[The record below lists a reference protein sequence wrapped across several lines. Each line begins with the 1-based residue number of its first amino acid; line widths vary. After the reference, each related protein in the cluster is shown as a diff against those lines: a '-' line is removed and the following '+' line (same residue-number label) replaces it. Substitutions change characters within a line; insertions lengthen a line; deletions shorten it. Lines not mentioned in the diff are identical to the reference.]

1 MSIEFDL
8 RIWNGSKADERWLA
22 WLELSPE
29 ERENSDPQ
37 EQIESVLE
45 IMKQDDAPAGWRK
58 GRLAMLD
65 LAFGQ
70 VGEPLRIP
78 DFVSYESLARFLLVS
93 FADCPAEN
101 GELPSPRL
109 MLHPLYYERL
119 LETVDEGAI
128 RSLVTPAL
136 FSAEKLS
143 GLRRLL
149 EPLEIP
155 DDPSFANK
163 IADALVDFWKLLEP
177 FFRKAVEIDSGRG
190 SVVIIDAVNGEVDN
204 PLFTKRAVQ
213 HEEWLRSAMQ
223 L

>member
-8 RIWNGSKADERWLA
+8 RIWDSSKADERWLA

-29 ERENSDPQ
+29 EREKSEPH
-37 EQIESVLE
+37 ERVESVLE
-45 IMKQDDAPAGWRK
+45 IMKQDDAQAEWRT
-58 GRLAMLD
+58 GRLAVLD

-70 VGEPLRIP
+70 LGEPLRIR
-78 DFVSYESLARFLLVS
+78 DFVSYESFARFLLVS
-93 FADCPAEN
+93 FAECPAEN

-109 MLHPLYYERL
+109 MLHPFYYERL
-119 LETVDEGAI
+119 LETVDEGSI
-128 RSLVTPAL
+128 RSLVTPSL
-136 FSAEKLS
+136 FSGEKLA

-177 FFRKAVEIDSGRG
+177 FFRKAVEIDAGRG

-213 HEEWLRSAMQ
+213 HEQWLRGAMK
-223 L
+223 

>member
-8 RIWNGSKADERWLA
+8 RIWDGSKADERWLA
-22 WLELSPE
+22 WLELSPV
-29 ERENSDPQ
+29 EREESEPQ
-37 EQIESVLE
+37 EQVESVLE
-45 IMKQDDAPAGWRK
+45 IMEQDNAPEEWRK

-70 VGEPLRIP
+70 TGEPLRIR
-78 DFVSYESLARFLLVS
+78 DFVSYESFARFILVS

-136 FSAEKLS
+136 FVGDKLA

-163 IADALVDFWKLLEP
+163 FADALVNFWKQLEP
-177 FFRKAVEIDSGRG
+177 FFRKAVGIDAGRG

-204 PLFTKRAVQ
+204 PLFAKRAAQ

>member
-8 RIWNGSKADERWLA
+8 RIWDGSKADERWLA

-29 ERENSDPQ
+29 ERKESEPQ
-37 EQIESVLE
+37 EQVESVLE
-45 IMKQDDAPAGWRK
+45 IMEQDNAPVEWRK

-70 VGEPLRIP
+70 MGESLRIR

-119 LETVDEGAI
+119 LETVDEEAI

-136 FSAEKLS
+136 FAGEKLT

-155 DDPSFANK
+155 NDPSFAHK
-163 IADALVDFWKLLEP
+163 IADALIDFWKLLEP
-177 FFRKAVEIDSGRG
+177 FFREAIEIDKGRG

-204 PLFTKRAVQ
+204 PLFAKRAVQ
-213 HEEWLRSAMQ
+213 HEQWLRGAM
-223 L
+223 